1 MDDGVVAR
9 AKSVLN
15 PFVSNRVDSAWDPDS
30 VDVEAINRT
39 AFEHCGQT
47 IDLVRG
53 TGRSRGLLLAG
64 EPGSGKTHLLQRLR
78 RHIQRGNRDCFVYVP
93 PVGGPERFF
102 RDLLQHAVHD
112 FIGNPAGSSS
122 SQLESLLVRALLPA
136 EVRERVTAAA
146 FWTDVRKRYPPG
158 QALFTWLEGPMQK
171 LCLQLQ
177 LDPQVIRV
185 LQHYLGEHCRL
196 DAYAWLLGRSVPEA
210 ALERLGVSNTLEED
224 ADALEALV
232 TLSRLA
238 GMHCVLV
245 LAFDQLESL
254 QIDAQDLQGLK
265 AFATGLSTLFVK
277 CRNVAA
283 ITCVQNYFKR
293 DLERAVSHAHMQR
306 LAQDQGALTLL
317 DRNAAIQLVIERL
330 AAVSELRATRE
341 ALGESDP
348 LWPLRPLDLEHAITP
363 ASIPARQLLDHCR
376 DRFEQWRRG
385 EVSSAPPSESLDEIW
400 EARLERA
407 AARPHDEGVL
417 ADGLLKLIDARTP
430 GKAKRGTIR
439 DVDLTITSQD
449 GEIGIA
455 ICHTGNMTG
464 LAGRLRRLRTVADS
478 GRFKR
483 LVIVRDERL
492 RISPTAPATREHL
505 EKLQQAGHVLL
516 RPSAEAYAAI
526 AAARQLFAD
535 AAAGDLSLNGKS
547 VAPEDLKAWLAGNL
561 SGAAAD
567 LLRALDAAEGTQSDD
582 MVERVQA
589 LLEGQWVAPAT
600 DVAARMGLQ
609 PSVLLDQLATQQ
621 RTVGVLLGPP
631 AVLFLRP
638 EGLNRE

>member
-1 MDDGVVAR
+1 MDDSVVAR

-39 AFEHCGQT
+39 AFEHCAET
-47 IDLVRG
+47 IELVRG
-53 TGRSRGLLLAG
+53 TGRCRGLLLAG

-78 RHIQRGNRDCFVYVP
+78 RHIQRSNRDCFVYVP
-93 PVGGPERFF
+93 PLGGPDRFF
-102 RDLLQHAVHD
+102 RDLLQHSVHD

-136 EVRERVTAAA
+136 EIREKVTVTT
-146 FWTDVRKRYPPG
+146 FWTDVRRRYPPG
-158 QALFTWLEGPMQK
+158 QALFTWLEAPMHK

-177 LDPQVIRV
+177 LDPRVMRV
-185 LQHYLGEHCRL
+185 LQHYLAEHCRL
-196 DAYAWLLGRSVPEA
+196 DAYTWLLGRSIPEDR
-210 ALERLGVSNTLEED
+210 LERLGVSGTLEED
-224 ADALEALV
+224 ADALHALV

-238 GMHCVLV
+238 GTHCVLV

-254 QIDAQDLQGLK
+254 QVDAQDLQGLK
-265 AFATGLSTLFVK
+265 AFAAGVSTLFVN
-277 CRNVAA
+277 CRNVAT
-283 ITCVQNYFKR
+283 ISCVQNYFKQ
-293 DLERAVSHAHMQR
+293 DLERAVSHAHMHR

-317 DRNAAIQLVIERL
+317 DRSSAIQLVIERL
-330 AAVSELRATRE
+330 AAVTELRAARA
-341 ALGESDP
+341 ALGEPDP
-348 LWPLRPLDLEHAITP
+348 LWPLSLVDLEQAITP
-363 ASIPARQLLDHCR
+363 TSIPARQLLDHCR

-385 EVSSAPPSESLDEIW
+385 ETSTAPPTESLDEIW
-400 EARLERA
+400 EARIESA
-407 AARPHDEGVL
+407 SARPHDEGVL
-417 ADGLLKLIDARTP
+417 SDGLLKLIDARTP
-430 GKAKRGTIR
+430 GKAKRGTVR
-439 DVDLTITSQD
+439 DVDLMISSRE
-449 GEIGIA
+449 GEIGVA

-464 LAGRLRRLRTVADS
+464 LAGRLRRLRAVADS

-492 RISPTAPATREHL
+492 RISTTAPATQEHL
-505 EKLQQAGHVLL
+505 EKLRQAGHVLL
-516 RPSAEAYAAI
+516 RPPAEAFAAI

-561 SGAAAD
+561 NAAAAD

-582 MVERVQA
+582 LVERVQA
-589 LLEGQWVAPAT
+589 LLEGQWVLRAV
-600 DVAARMGLQ
+600 DVAASMGLEQ
-609 PSVLLDQLATQQ
+609 SSLLDRLTTQQ
-621 RTVGVLLGPP
+621 RSIGVLIGPP

-638 EGLNRE
+638 EGLRRE